1 MCANLS
7 SPTVTATQFD
17 AVIDSP
23 IPVDRNRLGIR
34 LYNNQLCELVFLEA
48 SHQLLSPLNVY
59 GSDIVR
65 QLEQYFAD
73 PTHSFSIKLA
83 PEGTDFQKRVW
94 QALTACPSGTVIT
107 YGEVA
112 ATLNSAP
119 RAVGG
124 ACRHNPIP
132 IIVPCHR
139 VVAKQGLGGYA
150 GQTDGMNMVLKKWL
164 LSHESAI

>member
-1 MCANLS
+1 MRAKLKS
-7 SPTVTATQFD
+7 SHFD

-23 IPVDRNRLGIR
+23 IPIQRNRLGLR
-34 LYNNQLCELVFLEA
+34 LHNNRLRELVFLTPF
-48 SHQLLSPLNVY
+48 HQLQAPQDVFGENVVLQLN
-59 GSDIVR
+59 
-65 QLEQYFAD
+65 QYFAD
-73 PTHSFSIKLA
+73 ATHQFSINLDLQ
-83 PEGTDFQKRVW
+83 GTDFQKRVW
-94 QALTACPSGTVIT
+94 HALIACPCGMTSS
-107 YGEVA
+107 YGDVA
-112 ATLNSAP
+112 DIISSAP

-150 GQTDGMNMVLKKWL
+150 GQTTGVNMVLKKWL